1 MAAMIAGESL
11 AQPKPADADRPFIDA
26 HSHVWSPDT
35 ARWPLAK
42 GQTKDDL
49 KPPSFTPEEL
59 FALCHPEKI
68 GRVVLIQ
75 HHTYHG
81 WDNTYLT
88 DCAAAHP
95 GKFSVVGMID
105 DQQPGVEAKMDELQK
120 KRVNAFRITPWI
132 YKENWLQSDGM
143 AAMWK
148 HAAKTGQAMCCLIDA
163 KDLVDVYAMA
173 EKNPDTTVVIDHF
186 ARIGVDGTI
195 RDQDVAKLCRLANLP
210 KVHVKLSAYYALGK
224 KTPPYLDLLPMVR
237 RVFDAFGPER
247 CMWASDAPYQVQA
260 PPHLQGLG
268 RAPSGPR
275 RLSVGRRQGMAL
287 PQDGRKGVLFLS
299 AYSRV
304 RHRDAR
310 SPVSSVR
317 SGSPISPSSP

>member
-1 MAAMIAGESL
+1 MAAMITGEAL
-11 AQPKPADADRPFIDA
+11 AQPKPVDAERPFIDA

-35 ARWPLAK
+35 AKWPLAK

-105 DQQPGVEAKMDELQK
+105 DQQPGVEAKMDALQK
-120 KRVNAFRITPWI
+120 KHVHAFRITPWI
-132 YKENWLQSDGM
+132 YTEDWLKSDGM

-148 HAAKTGQAMCCLIDA
+148 HAVKTGQAMCCLIDA

-173 EKNPDTTVVIDHF
+173 EKNPETTVVIDHF

-195 RDQDVAKLCRLANLP
+195 RDQDVAKLCQLAKLP

-247 CMWASDAPYQVQA
+247 CLWASDAPYQVQS
-260 PPHLQGLG
+260 PHTYKASVELLRD
-268 RAPSGPR
+268 RAE
-275 RLSVGRRQGMAL
+275 
-287 PQDGRKGVLFLS
+287 FLS
-299 AYSRV
+299 AGDKEWLFRKTAEKVYF
-304 RHRDAR
+304 A
-310 SPVSSVR
+310 
-317 SGSPISPSSP
+317 